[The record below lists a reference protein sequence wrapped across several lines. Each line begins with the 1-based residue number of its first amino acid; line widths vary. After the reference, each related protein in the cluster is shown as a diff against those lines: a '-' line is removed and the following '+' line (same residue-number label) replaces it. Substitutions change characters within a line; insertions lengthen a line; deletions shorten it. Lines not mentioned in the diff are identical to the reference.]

1 MATHA
6 KIVDDLQ
13 DMEDAISAFDALLVE
28 HSSTMV
34 KHGGRRDFHLPADPD
49 QALEEVADEADMIKE
64 MEAKIQ
70 EAKTALAQRQAKA
83 ARTEAAR
90 AKASVDAQAA
100 ISNMHRLLAAGPQT
114 VHQFAE
120 KNSAALLELE
130 RIVADARKAGII
142 PQPDSTHV
150 PCTANMYRGTADAPQ
165 LQDPRMKC
173 QADLQDMVDRLER
186 DNAELR
192 KRLRQQDA
200 ELQASL
206 QENAGLK
213 GEVAELKENSA
224 EVKERFDRS
233 QARHAK
239 QAEKS
244 RKWIRDLE
252 SRNATLISLDR
263 EHREKLGG
271 LEERNIQLQERLEV
285 TEKEAAKHILGLE
298 EVNAGLEFQLASVEA
313 ERSKLDTTLATMG
326 KMLTGAGIQD
336 HGRETMQWPMFL
348 EQLQEQKTPCALASS
363 QSMSCW
369 QVLAPY
375 EVPNARQLS
384 LVPETAGQLYI
395 FLWARLMRQE
405 PCSVETV
412 ALVNLLLR
420 HIGDTGLVWSAA
432 VENIWKWASIRMQ
445 TADKNMELQ
454 EYAALA
460 WSYSAKVIGVDEHS
474 YGSLAYSQLAD
485 AMLSNSVAEFCM
497 ANGGKRFQDLI
508 LMPSVNNRV
517 LTVDLKG
524 RKVMF
529 VHSDC
534 IGENGLEEGVIYTP
548 EGQEDISVAMEG
560 VGGIVRWFQACEA
573 ATSE

>member
-6 KIVDDLQ
+6 NIVDDLQ

-34 KHGGRRDFHLPADPD
+34 NYGGRRDFHLPADPD
-49 QALEEVADEADMIKE
+49 QALAEVADETDMIEE
-64 MEAKIQ
+64 MEAQIQ

-100 ISNMHRLLAAGPQT
+100 ISNIHRLLAAGPQT

-130 RIVADARKAGII
+130 RIVADARKAVAK
-142 PQPDSTHV
+142 S
-150 PCTANMYRGTADAPQ
+150 
-165 LQDPRMKC
+165 QDEISGR
-173 QADLQDMVDRLER
+173 DMVDRLER

-192 KRLRQQDA
+192 KRLRQQDT

-206 QENAGLK
+206 QKNAGLK
-213 GEVAELKENSA
+213 GEVAELRENSA

-271 LEERNIQLQERLEV
+271 LEERNIQLQDRLEV

-298 EVNAGLEFQLASVEA
+298 EANAGLEFQLVSVET

-363 QSMSCW
+363 
-369 QVLAPY
+369 
-375 EVPNARQLS
+375 
-384 LVPETAGQLYI
+384 
-395 FLWARLMRQE
+395 
-405 PCSVETV
+405 
-412 ALVNLLLR
+412 
-420 HIGDTGLVWSAA
+420 
-432 VENIWKWASIRMQ
+432 
-445 TADKNMELQ
+445 
-454 EYAALA
+454 
-460 WSYSAKVIGVDEHS
+460 
-474 YGSLAYSQLAD
+474 
-485 AMLSNSVAEFCM
+485 
-497 ANGGKRFQDLI
+497 
-508 LMPSVNNRV
+508 
-517 LTVDLKG
+517 
-524 RKVMF
+524 
-529 VHSDC
+529 
-534 IGENGLEEGVIYTP
+534 
-548 EGQEDISVAMEG
+548 
-560 VGGIVRWFQACEA
+560 
-573 ATSE
+573 